1 MVNKKMSQHKYNK
14 WVKTFYKN
22 ARKKREPYVKFS
34 DFIYHCNFLHIKNS
48 SVLSTI
54 SLLLKFIKDLL
65 YLYFKDSCICFFE
78 IRKIYFCMIK
88 KSKKYSFL
96 LIFDR

>member
-14 WVKTFYKN
+14 RMKTLYKN

-34 DFIYHCNFLHIKNS
+34 DCLYHCNFLHIKNS
-48 SVLSTI
+48 SVSSTI

-65 YLYFKDSCICFFE
+65 YLYFKDSYICFFE

-88 KSKKYSFL
+88 KNQS
-96 LIFDR
+96 